1 MRMAARPDPSEY
13 ASFYETYISL
23 VPDGPI
29 AETLTAQ
36 SAETMA
42 FYHSIGEEAS
52 ARRYAPGK
60 WSIKQVLG
68 HMMDSERIFTYR
80 ILCIA
85 RGETQSLP
93 GFDQD
98 TYVATANFDDWRWT
112 DLLDDFAVVRAST
125 IRLLRSLTPEM
136 LARRGV
142 ANKVEVTAN
151 AITFILAGHE
161 LHHVRCLKRDYLK
174 EQTAGAGA

>member
-1 MRMAARPDPSEY
+1 MAARPDTSEY
-13 ASFYETYISL
+13 APYYETYISP

-36 SAETMA
+36 TNETLA
-42 FYHSIGEEAS
+42 FYRSISEEMS
-52 ARRYAPGK
+52 TKRYAPGK

-68 HMMDSERIFTYR
+68 HLIDSERVFSYR
-80 ILCIA
+80 ILCLA

-98 TYVATANFDDWRWT
+98 KYMATANFDDVRWS
-112 DLLDDFAVVRAST
+112 DLLDDFAAVRAST
-125 IRLLRSLTPEM
+125 QRLLRSLTPEM
-136 LARRGV
+136 LARRGT

-151 AITFILAGHE
+151 AVTFVLAGHE
-161 LHHVRCLKRDYLK
+161 LHHVRGLKRDYLA
-174 EQTAGAGA
+174 EQAAGAGR